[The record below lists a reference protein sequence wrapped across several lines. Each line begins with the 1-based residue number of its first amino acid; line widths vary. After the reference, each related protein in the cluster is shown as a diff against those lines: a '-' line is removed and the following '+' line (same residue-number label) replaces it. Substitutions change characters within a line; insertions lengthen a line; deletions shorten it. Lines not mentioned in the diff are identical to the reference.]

1 MKSTHPQSVILGE
14 NWQNASVWLSP
25 GDQWDSVTNF
35 DGFTQPVS
43 EWITGLNYDGKPAR
57 LSASEF
63 DRWLRLTRG
72 HYPGNVQRSLSNH
85 LGNHDISRFAQRA
98 QGDEKKIALAL
109 LFQMTYLGP
118 PTLYYGDE
126 YGMMGASDPDDR
138 RTFDWSKDDGKNE
151 LIARAHQLIQI
162 RNKYSAL
169 RTGSFITLDLNDKNN
184 TYAFGRLDKQN
195 RIAVALNGDALPHD
209 VQVSVRKLD
218 IPADATLTDEL
229 SGTKYQAKDGVIS
242 LNLPAYGGALLSF

>member
-1 MKSTHPQSVILGE
+1 LILGE
-14 NWQNASVWLSP
+14 YWQDASPWIST

-57 LSASEF
+57 LSAGEF

-72 HYPGNVQRSLSNH
+72 HYPGNVQRSVSNH

-98 QGDEKKIALAL
+98 QGDERKVALAL
-109 LFQMTYLGP
+109 LFQMTYLGV

-138 RTFDWSKDDGKNE
+138 RTFDWSKADGKNE
-151 LIARAHQLIQI
+151 LIARAHQLIQL

-169 RTGSFITLDLNDKNN
+169 RTGSFITLDVNDKDN
-184 TYAFGRLDKQN
+184 TYAYGRMDKQN
-195 RIAVALNGDALPHD
+195 RIAVVLNGDSAPHD
-209 VQVSVRKLD
+209 IKVSVRKLD
-218 IPADATLTDEL
+218 LPPDAKLTDEL
-229 SGTKYQAKDGVIS
+229 SGTKYQATDGALS
-242 LNLPAYGGALLSF
+242 LKVPALSGALLTF